1 MLIKGPYSA
10 RNIPAK
16 SNLYVAAIIK
26 HRTLDVIENLN
37 ILGEKNIFGRK
48 EEILISF
55 LFMGDH
61 AFLLKFYPA

>member
-37 ILGEKNIFGRK
+37 ILGEKT
-48 EEILISF
+48 F
-55 LFMGDH
+55 LGEKK
-61 AFLLKFYPA
+61 KF